1 MTRRVR
7 SIRVPGAVRGITLR
21 LLLVAVVGVG
31 AAVLVPFPL
40 WQGVALLAAV
50 VSVIIPRSLAAWA
63 SAACLVFGVLLTE
76 PAPGRTAV
84 AVLLVHAV
92 HILASLSLAVPMAS
106 RLALQ
111 ALRPTLVRFAVVQAL
126 SQPLVFAAWLLAP
139 SGVDRG
145 IAWLAPAAAALL
157 LFGVLLELRA
167 AKRADAGVEA
177 ESESPSGAD
186 VRGPS

>member
-1 MTRRVR
+1 M
-7 SIRVPGAVRGITLR
+7 I
-21 LLLVAVVGVG
+21 
-31 AAVLVPFPL
+31 
-40 WQGVALLAAV
+40 
-50 VSVIIPRSLAAWA
+50 
-63 SAACLVFGVLLTE
+63 LTE
-76 PAPGRTAV
+76 PAPGRTAI

-92 HILASLSLAVPMAS
+92 HILASLSLVVPMAS

-111 ALRPTLVRFAVVQAL
+111 GLRPTLMRFAVIQAL

-157 LFGVLLELRA
+157 LCGVLLGLRA

-177 ESESPSGAD
+177 ESGSPSGAD